1 MVQKN
6 IIITTVNHG
15 KYWYLNDIN
24 KWLNLHICVITLNIP
39 CILNL
44 AIYKHGFNILVIYG
58 EFNKN
63 YTFSK
68 I

>member
-1 MVQKN
+1 MVQKI

-44 AIYKHGFNILVIYG
+44 AIYKHGF
-58 EFNKN
+58 
-63 YTFSK
+63 
-68 I
+68 